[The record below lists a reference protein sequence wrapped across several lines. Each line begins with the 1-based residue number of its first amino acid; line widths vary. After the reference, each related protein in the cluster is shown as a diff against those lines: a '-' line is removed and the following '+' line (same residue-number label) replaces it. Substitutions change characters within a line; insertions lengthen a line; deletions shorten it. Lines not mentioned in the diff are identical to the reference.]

1 MSKWHIL
8 IDTLDLLII
17 VIRTAADVSEQAGAK
32 KVGVAEQWNE
42 FKQVGEAGR
51 EFYNLLNHPSIQQHQ
66 KILSKLNNIRNV
78 E

>member
-1 MSKWHIL
+1 M
-8 IDTLDLLII
+8 LII
-17 VIRTAADVSEQAGAK
+17 VVTTAADVSEQGGAK

-42 FKQVGEAGR
+42 FRQAGGAGEAGG

-66 KILSKLNNIRNV
+66 KVLSKLNNIRDV